1 MKQVQSLLLDNKGK
15 YGYRVTRKR
24 LQLYRTLR
32 NVNVKERLDENVQ
45 TNEKIVE
52 ELQLWRDT
60 IGYFYEDPE
69 RAYLE
74 AKKFF
79 NKVLGEFIERYTTL
93 LELVDLDEEE
103 FENALINNFYSAFF
117 SRSNIVYHYNKNPSF
132 TMGVRVL
139 GSKVEFYIGIVFT
152 LYLKKM
158 YELGKLEF
166 KRIFGI
172 IKHELMH
179 ILYLHHARFVD
190 LTDEAYQIWE
200 KYKDYID
207 YSTAQHIWNIACD
220 IIINEG
226 LGKHQLPPV
235 DSLIAP
241 IFADS
246 EISHFGAEIKLDL
259 RKEDLL
265 SEEKVFE
272 YLLKKFAEAF
282 KNLKNQQQQQQ
293 QKGGGSGSGSVS
305 GDFDGSISSS
315 GDGVGSSSSGT
326 SNKQQS
332 GSGNMTAEEKIK
344 KIKDAIKEMAEK
356 MNDQARKTFQDKI
369 EDMKKK
375 YGDIVD
381 DYGNL
386 ISMDEH
392 FTDPVN
398 ENEIRDLIQKACGEE
413 LDQLRK
419 LPKKDRGLSECTLLQ
434 DVYEKMQRVKA
445 QDRVKGV
452 RETLRNFISDY
463 FGMLQGEKSYNRPI
477 STRIGSEYLKRK
489 KVSSP
494 NKGVRLAVFVD
505 ESGSMGDVEIA
516 RVKDALRDIKDY
528 LIDLYYVRYSDGEEG
543 YSIEKINSEKFI
555 EAPRKLSGGTDLGTI
570 LSKIKDKNSDI
581 SVLRNADLFII
592 ITDGYDDIQYIK
604 RELKSLGM
612 ERKTLFYL
620 TTIEKYREF
629 KKNFKHVGYVL
640 K

>member
-1 MKQVQSLLLDNKGK
+1 MLRKKNMKQVQSLLLDNKGK
-15 YGYRVTRKR
+15 YGYRVTRER

-117 SRSNIVYHYNKNPSF
+117 SRSNIFYHYNKNPSF
-132 TMGVRVL
+132 TIGVRVL
-139 GSKVEFYIGIVFT
+139 GGNVEFYIGIVFT

-166 KRIFGI
+166 KRIFGL

-246 EISHFGAEIKLDL
+246 EISHFGAKIKLDL

-293 QKGGGSGSGSVS
+293 GG
-305 GDFDGSISSS
+305 
-315 GDGVGSSSSGT
+315 
-326 SNKQQS
+326 

-356 MNDQARKTFQDKI
+356 INDQARKTFQDKI

-419 LPKKDRGLSECTLLQ
+419 LSKKDRGLSECTLLQ

-445 QDRVKGV
+445 QDRVKGI

-528 LIDLYYVRYSDGEEG
+528 LIDLYYVRYSAGEEG
-543 YSIEKINSEKFI
+543 YSIEKISSKKFI

-592 ITDGYDDIQYIK
+592 ITDGYDDIQY
-604 RELKSLGM
+604 S
-612 ERKTLFYL
+612 F
-620 TTIEKYREF
+620 
-629 KKNFKHVGYVL
+629 NSS
-640 K
+640 